1 MAMSPGGGR
10 GALSEIN
17 VTPLVDVMLVLL
29 IVFMVTT
36 PIIVSDLAQ
45 RKVEVDLP
53 TTNAKPVTEAELN
66 TVLILDADLN
76 VKIDRGQGPSDIAGC
91 KATKAGPYEECLAPL
106 GPFLTH
112 NPAIKEMVKD
122 GSRLF
127 LMADRNIPYGFV
139 VDVMSRVKNAGITN
153 LGMVTNPPGGAPKK

>member
-1 MAMSPGGGR
+1 MGMSGGGGR

-36 PIIVSDLAQ
+36 PIIVSPWVP
-45 RKVEVDLP
+45 RKVAVDLP
-53 TTNAKPVTEAELN
+53 TTNADPVQKSDMKTL
-66 TVLILDADLN
+66 LILDGALT
-76 VKIDRGQGPSDIAGC
+76 VKIDRGQGPSEIAGC
-91 KATKAGPYEECLAPL
+91 KGATAYAECLAPL

-112 NPAIKEMVKD
+112 NPAIKEMVKS

-139 VDVMSRVKNAGITN
+139 VDVMARVKSAGITN
-153 LGMVTNPPGGAPKK
+153 LGMVTNPPEGPRKE